1 MMTVTAAFVKNN
13 WSFFIIIIN
22 ASGLTRTERSVAEE
36 YGLRFLLTGLFP
48 FLLLPFPFDFGMMVV
63 NSSSNILLKKSE
75 NTSSLVEKIKLN
87 EPG

>member
-1 MMTVTAAFVKNN
+1 M
-13 WSFFIIIIN
+13 IIIFN
-22 ASGLTRTERSVAEE
+22 ASRLTRTERSGAEE

-48 FLLLPFPFDFGMMVV
+48 FLLLPFPLDFGMMV